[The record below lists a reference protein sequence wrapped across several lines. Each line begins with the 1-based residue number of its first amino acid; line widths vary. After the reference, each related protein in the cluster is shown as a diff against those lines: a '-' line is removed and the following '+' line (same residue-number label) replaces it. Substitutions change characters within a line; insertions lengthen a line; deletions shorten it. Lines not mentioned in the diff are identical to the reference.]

1 MNKNLR
7 DFIKECKERG
17 PDYYVEVNKPLEA
30 DLEPG
35 VIQQKL
41 LGQGR
46 NPIVFCPEI
55 KGSKFPLVT
64 NLFGSFET
72 LAIGLGC
79 DPDKMTR
86 DEVYDVLRHKV
97 ATKVEPTWV
106 PPEEA
111 PVKEV
116 KYLEDDVDLSIL
128 PISHNS
134 VLDQGKYIGAGFMI
148 AKWPD
153 TGEANAGVYRHVV
166 MGKDVLGC
174 MINPGNDGAYIARG
188 YAERGEKM
196 EVALV
201 IGHHSAIFQA
211 SLAKQVVELDLMGGY
226 LGEPLEVVRGETVDL
241 PIPAQAEMVIE
252 GVINPSEMSTDGP
265 YAEYLGYYGVSDKPC
280 YVINVTAITMRKDAI
295 YHHLDSA
302 HPEHTR
308 SGSLIKRI
316 QLLDKMK
323 EQFPTIKDITTGG
336 LGTYI
341 SMKQRVPGEAKQAG
355 LVAVSDNYGKHVVV
369 VDDDVDIHKE
379 GEVLWAIST
388 RMIPDV
394 DLIILPNIKG
404 AHLDPASYNEARTGR
419 GPMTTHMVIDACV
432 PVEKEWETRIRP
444 DEHLWE
450 TMKLEDYLDPQ
461 YLKEG
466 TGEGWT
472 HMPMY

>member
-55 KGSKFPLVT
+55 KGSKLPLVT

-116 KYLEDDVDLSIL
+116 KYLEDDIDLSIL

-166 MGKDVLGC
+166 MGKDALGC

-241 PIPAQAEMVIE
+241 PIPAQAEIVIE
-252 GVINPSEMSTDGP
+252 KLKKQTSE
-265 YAEYLGYYGVSDKPC
+265 E
-280 YVINVTAITMRKDAI
+280 
-295 YHHLDSA
+295 
-302 HPEHTR
+302 E
-308 SGSLIKRI
+308 
-316 QLLDKMK
+316 
-323 EQFPTIKDITTGG
+323 E
-336 LGTYI
+336 
-341 SMKQRVPGEAKQAG
+341 
-355 LVAVSDNYGKHVVV
+355 
-369 VDDDVDIHKE
+369 
-379 GEVLWAIST
+379 
-388 RMIPDV
+388 
-394 DLIILPNIKG
+394 
-404 AHLDPASYNEARTGR
+404 
-419 GPMTTHMVIDACV
+419 
-432 PVEKEWETRIRP
+432 
-444 DEHLWE
+444 
-450 TMKLEDYLDPQ
+450 
-461 YLKEG
+461 
-466 TGEGWT
+466 
-472 HMPMY
+472 